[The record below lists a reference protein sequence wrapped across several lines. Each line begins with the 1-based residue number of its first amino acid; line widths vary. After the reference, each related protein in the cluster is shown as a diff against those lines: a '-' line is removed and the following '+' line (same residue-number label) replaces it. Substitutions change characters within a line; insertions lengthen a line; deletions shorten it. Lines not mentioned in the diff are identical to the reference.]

1 MASRADLVDLVDRQV
16 ELVGDLLRAGPR
28 PRSALS
34 LRSVR
39 RILLSFST
47 TWTGMRIVRALSAS
61 ARATACRIHQVA
73 YVENLNLAVVE
84 LLRRTHQPDRP
95 FLDQIEERQPLVA
108 VPLRDRDDEAE
119 VRLHHLLLRAVVSA
133 LDPLRQLDLLSGGE
147 QVDLADVLQEELQ
160 RLGRDLTLVDLG
172 LFLGRFDDLDSSS
185 SACRAARRPLCRSSS
200 SSSTATA
207 SPSMRA
213 AGLLGARDQ
222 RLEDPLRRS
231 WCCLSRSSPCSTGS
245 PLVSGWCLTW
255 SDMAPSKGPPVPP

>member
-1 MASRADLVDLVDRQV
+1 M
-16 ELVGDLLRAGPR
+16 
-28 PRSALS
+28 
-34 LRSVR
+34 
-39 RILLSFST
+39 
-47 TWTGMRIVRALSAS
+47 
-61 ARATACRIHQVA
+61 
-73 YVENLNLAVVE
+73 VE
-84 LLRRTHQPDRP
+84 LLRRAHQPDRP

-172 LFLGRFDDLDSSS
+172 LFLGRFDDLDVQLLEL
-185 SACRAARRPLCRSSS
+185 AVQLVDLCRLELELVHRDGELVRCEL
-200 SSSTATA
+200 
-207 SPSMRA
+207 P
-213 AGLLGARDQ
+213 GLLGARDQ

-255 SDMAPSKGPPVPP
+255 SDMAHPSKGPPVPP